1 MKKLFIVLICVGMV
15 AGIGIGGFMMLQTLG
30 QEQGQ
35 EQTRQEQKQPKY
47 STRESVFADAN
58 PS

>member
-35 EQTRQEQKQPKY
+35 EQTRQEQNHCPGRTLLRNKEDQ
-47 STRESVFADAN
+47 AI
-58 PS
+58 

>member
-30 QEQGQ
+30 QEQGHEKTQ
-35 EQTRQEQKQPKY
+35 HLLGL
-47 STRESVFADAN
+47 
-58 PS
+58 